1 MLLPLQRL
9 AERNSGASPRLNLV
23 GDDFDEVHL
32 IELSAL
38 VDQVC
43 VAAAAAVV
51 DAASAGTGAALEGSA
66 GSTGAGRRIP
76 KVTIPETRI

>member
-1 MLLPLQRL
+1 VLQPLQRL

-23 GDDFDEVHL
+23 DDDFEVHL

-43 VAAAAAVV
+43 VAVAVV

-76 KVTIPETRI
+76 KVTIPEMKI

>member
-1 MLLPLQRL
+1 MLQPLQRL

-23 GDDFDEVHL
+23 DDDFEVHL

-43 VAAAAAVV
+43 VAVVVVV
-51 DAASAGTGAALEGSA
+51 DAASAGTGAALDGSA

-76 KVTIPETRI
+76 KVTIPEMKI